1 MFLGTIRNWKR
12 FRNGSWIAAWNLGT
26 VQNGSCASSRYSLFL
41 GCFHLVLQW
50 WTTYNWIH
58 ISSLKACHA
67 SKIRTNHQS
76 SAMWRQQFQGS
87 ILFFSFS
94 WANQKRHCS
103 SNSHR
108 SNILSLSI
116 RILSAELA
124 WNRTQVK
131 ASGFAC
137 MQESVFNL
145 CELYIKLHPFPHV
158 HLLSLSSAQWAGV
171 VTPALCR
178 HF

>member
-1 MFLGTIRNWKR
+1 MFLGTIRNYQER

-41 GCFHLVLQW
+41 GCFHLVLQR
-50 WTTYNWIH
+50 WTTTGF

-87 ILFFSFS
+87 ILFFSLS

-103 SNSHR
+103 SNSLR
-108 SNILSLSI
+108 SNILFLSFSLDQ
-116 RILSAELA
+116 
-124 WNRTQVK
+124 NPFCRTSLEQNT
-131 ASGFAC
+131 SQGFWIC
-137 MQESVFNL
+137 
-145 CELYIKLHPFPHV
+145 LYARNCL
-158 HLLSLSSAQWAGV
+158 
-171 VTPALCR
+171 
-178 HF
+178 